1 MEKKNEFCLQEI
13 KGRKAVTCIETH
25 TEGEPTRTI
34 LSGFPE
40 IPGNTMEEKML
51 YMMQE
56 QDWMRKAICF
66 EPRGNDVMSGT
77 IVTKPCNPEADF
89 GVLYYEVGNW
99 MPMCGHDTIGVSTAL
114 RRCGYPLKMPRHL

>member
-1 MEKKNEFCLQEI
+1 MQEI

-99 MPMCGHDTIGVSTAL
+99 MPMVRT
-114 RRCGYPLKMPRHL
+114 

>member
-66 EPRGNDVMSGT
+66 EPRGNDV
-77 IVTKPCNPEADF
+77 CPERLLPSRAIRRQILVFYITRLETGCRCADMIRSEF
-89 GVLYYEVGNW
+89 Q
-99 MPMCGHDTIGVSTAL
+99 
-114 RRCGYPLKMPRHL
+114 RH

>member
-77 IVTKPCNPEADF
+77 IVTKPCNPVFYITRLETGCRCADMIRSEF
-89 GVLYYEVGNW
+89 Q
-99 MPMCGHDTIGVSTAL
+99 
-114 RRCGYPLKMPRHL
+114 RH

>member
-56 QDWMRKAICF
+56 QDWMRKAKL
-66 EPRGNDVMSGT
+66 GNVRVFGSIDNLALFSHLKGMDPQYNFKGETDYSYT
-77 IVTKPCNPEADF
+77 PNKTYSF
-89 GVLYYEVGNW
+89 GVEINF
-99 MPMCGHDTIGVSTAL
+99 
-114 RRCGYPLKMPRHL
+114 

>member
-89 GVLYYEVGNW
+89 GVLY
-99 MPMCGHDTIGVSTAL
+99 
-114 RRCGYPLKMPRHL
+114 

>member
-40 IPGNTMEEKML
+40 IPGEYDGRKDALYDAGTGLAEKSNL
-51 YMMQE
+51 
-56 QDWMRKAICF
+56 F
-66 EPRGNDVMSGT
+66 
-77 IVTKPCNPEADF
+77 
-89 GVLYYEVGNW
+89 
-99 MPMCGHDTIGVSTAL
+99 
-114 RRCGYPLKMPRHL
+114 